1 MKIKITGP
9 ERIPT
14 VTPGKIY
21 DAKAGAPNDAGE
33 RVYFIHHA
41 GEWLAIRDRECEVV
55 PERPLYRWRVV
66 PPPRVDGGE
75 VEVVGAT
82 RYEAVIAA
90 AKVWRVPW
98 TSVARACTFEKL
110 GEVTAE

>member
-1 MKIKITGP
+1 MKIKITGL

-21 DAKAGAPNDAGE
+21 DAKAGAQNDAGE

-41 GEWLAIRDRECEVV
+41 GEWLAIRADECEVL
-55 PERPLYRWRVV
+55 PERPLYRWRVTH
-66 PPPRVDGGE
+66 PARGPA
-75 VEVVGAT
+75 EVVGAT

-90 AKVWRVPW
+90 AKAWGVPW